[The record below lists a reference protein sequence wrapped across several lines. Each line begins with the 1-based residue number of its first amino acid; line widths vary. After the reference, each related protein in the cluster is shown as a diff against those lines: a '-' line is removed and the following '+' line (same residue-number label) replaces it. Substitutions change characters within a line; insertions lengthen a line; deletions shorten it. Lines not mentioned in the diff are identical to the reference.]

1 MRTIKLTRDRVRGRY
16 FLDETPLDAGDD
28 EPIDMSCGIV
38 CQQPANDN
46 DPNVG
51 LAPRLHIALRSRP
64 DRLRF
69 LLRSRKTIIL
79 PFARR
84 LDTARRVA

>member
-1 MRTIKLTRDRVRGRY
+1 MCAISRELSVRTIKLTRDRVRGRY

-46 DPNVG
+46 DPN
-51 LAPRLHIALRSRP
+51 
-64 DRLRF
+64 DR
-69 LLRSRKTIIL
+69 
-79 PFARR
+79 AR
-84 LDTARRVA
+84 A